1 MSIRTIRG
9 RLEKLEELTLQ
20 RPGVAVI
27 LPTEDGFIASRGDGK
42 PARLCNTLG
51 QAHAG
56 AHPLKNLRPY
66 LLLKPLQRFGQAGL

>member
-9 RLEKLEELTLQ
+9 RLEKLEEWTLQ

-42 PARLCNTLG
+42 PERLCSALG
-51 QAHAG
+51 EAQQFCAACETTIIIDV
-56 AHPLKNLRPY
+56 
-66 LLLKPLQRFGQAGL
+66 

>member
-1 MSIRTIRG
+1 MSIKTIRD

-42 PARLCNTLG
+42 MSRICATIGEAQQFCAACDTTIIIDV
-51 QAHAG
+51 
-56 AHPLKNLRPY
+56 
-66 LLLKPLQRFGQAGL
+66 

>member
-27 LPTEDGFIASRGDGK
+27 LPPEDGFIASRGDGK
-42 PARLCNTLG
+42 PAQLCNTLG
-51 QAHAG
+51 EAQQFCTHCETVIIIDV
-56 AHPLKNLRPY
+56 
-66 LLLKPLQRFGQAGL
+66 

>member
-1 MSIRTIRG
+1 MSIKTIRD

-42 PARLCNTLG
+42 AARICATLG
-51 QAHAG
+51 EAQQFCAVCETTIIIDV
-56 AHPLKNLRPY
+56 
-66 LLLKPLQRFGQAGL
+66 

>member
-27 LPTEDGFIASRGDGK
+27 LPTEDGFFVASRGDGK
-42 PARLCNTLG
+42 AARLCSTLG
-51 QAHAG
+51 EAQQFCAACETTIIIDV
-56 AHPLKNLRPY
+56 
-66 LLLKPLQRFGQAGL
+66 